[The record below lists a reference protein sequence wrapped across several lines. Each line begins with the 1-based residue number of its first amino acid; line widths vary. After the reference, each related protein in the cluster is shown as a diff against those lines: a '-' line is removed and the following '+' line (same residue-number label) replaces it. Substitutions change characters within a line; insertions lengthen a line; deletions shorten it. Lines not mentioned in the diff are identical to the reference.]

1 MCEELDRRYG
11 SVPLC
16 ARPPS
21 DRRETVPLEAR
32 KVIGAMLLPAK
43 AEVARQLRRYRAW
56 ERVMLA
62 APNDRTVRTTFE
74 DSGYTLCVLMGK
86 RCAREAADAAERYLR
101 TNQVTHVQEQQV
113 TCVQEQNQ
121 VAFVQDQN
129 QVTCMQEQ
137 HVTRLQEQ
145 NERPRPATAVRR
157 RPPAGERR
165 SPAGR

>member
-1 MCEELDRRYG
+1 
-11 SVPLC
+11 
-16 ARPPS
+16 
-21 DRRETVPLEAR
+21 
-32 KVIGAMLLPAK
+32 MLLPAK

-101 TNQVTHVQEQQV
+101 TNQVTSVQEQTQV
-113 TCVQEQNQ
+113 AYAQDPQ
-121 VAFVQDQN
+121 VAFA
-129 QVTCMQEQ
+129 QESQ
-137 HVTRLQEQ
+137 ATRLQEQ

-157 RPPAGERR
+157 RPPAAERR